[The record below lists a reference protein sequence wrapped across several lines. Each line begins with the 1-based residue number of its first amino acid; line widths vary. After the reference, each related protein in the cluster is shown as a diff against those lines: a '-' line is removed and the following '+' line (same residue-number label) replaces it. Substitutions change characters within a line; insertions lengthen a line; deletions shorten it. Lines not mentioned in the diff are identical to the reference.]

1 MSKVN
6 VAENSEV
13 SEFNVSE
20 ESSQD
25 DLPETTTETLARKR
39 GRPRL
44 SPEVVSPLEQAEKR
58 MKTAKE
64 KFYSERHALA
74 CKIIELHC
82 RRAFDDHASAVARL
96 RQRLD
101 ARAERVVKLQME
113 AEAAERRW
121 ECERS
126 KADLAKRERVSALTQ
141 RVAAL
146 TGDVLEAQEEK
157 VQLAVENWLLSEE
170 LLDSEHEFKR
180 CEAKRKVE
188 AAQADLDRLHAEA
201 RTARERVLWLTG
213 IL

>member
-20 ESSQD
+20 ESPQD
-25 DLPETTTETLARKR
+25 DLPETTTKTLARKR

-64 KFYSERHALA
+64 KFYSEKFGLA

-113 AEAAERRW
+113 AEAAERTW
-121 ECERS
+121 VCERS
-126 KADLAKRERVSALTQ
+126 KADLATCERVSALTQ
-141 RVAAL
+141 RVDAL
-146 TGDVLEAQEEK
+146 IGDVLEAQQEN
-157 VQLAVENWLLSEE
+157 VQLTVENCMLSEE
-170 LLDSEHEFKR
+170 LMHSEHEFMR
-180 CEAKRKVE
+180 CEAERKVE
-188 AAQADLDRLHAEA
+188 AAQADLDTR
-201 RTARERVLWLTG
+201 
-213 IL
+213 